1 MKNKEDEA
9 VALFGYTAYVAKGSD
24 ISNRAIMFA
33 YNGGPRLASPW
44 LHMGILG
51 PQRAIVF

>member
-1 MKNKEDEA
+1 MKNKEDKP

-24 ISNRAIMFA
+24 TSNRPIMFA
-33 YNGGPRLASPW
+33 YNGGPGSASLW